1 MWVATSGYHI
11 MWSSLGE
18 MMLTTLTTEDK
29 RGRLFES
36 RRLHVRMFDISATR
50 VVVEEK
56 KGPRR
61 AGGSATRGGGLV
73 GWIWIMD
80 LQATATATVTAT
92 VL

>member
-50 VVVEEK
+50 VVVEEEK
-56 KGPRR
+56 EPRKAGGSTTR
-61 AGGSATRGGGLV
+61 AGGWLDGYG
-73 GWIWIMD
+73 
-80 LQATATATVTAT
+80 
-92 VL
+92 